1 MKILNKKMK
10 MKFVFILT
18 VSISVAVLNVRIPFI
33 AKNMLNHAID
43 LDFESIKKN
52 TIILVLTI
60 AGILIAE
67 LLRKFSMTSYKK
79 DLINTIREKIT
90 EGLLYKPFNIFH
102 KRKNQEYISIYNNDI
117 NEIVNNYYIQFID
130 ILFNLF
136 SIIIYSAS
144 LFGLH
149 PLIALVVLITNAI
162 PLLIP
167 IIFKNKLNNEKQ
179 EYLDSLRRYNISLG
193 DIINGFLN
201 IKTNNVE
208 EKFKNN
214 SKKLSNDSNKKMQ
227 KYENTNSKSQI
238 IIGFFSYFNYISIII
253 VGVYLITKNLMTAGG
268 LLAAVGVSEMLV
280 GPVISISYQLNIFN
294 SIKKV
299 KTSLFEEFKI
309 IVYEEPKIYM
319 NEDIEE
325 IEIKNLNF
333 KYDENHALK
342 DINLKFEKNKKYLI
356 YGKNGSGKSTLFKL
370 ISKIYGNYSG
380 DILVN
385 KRPLKKIEDKSYY
398 EKIGIIFQ
406 KPFMFNDTLKEN
418 IFLYSNY
425 EQNRLNQMIEL
436 MNLQRIENDIYNDK
450 DFKDSEGNLS
460 GGEIQKIN
468 ISRVLLKKSKFL
480 IIDEI
485 TSAFDVKSAYE
496 LEKSLLDNK
505 NLTLLNI
512 QHKLN
517 RELIDL
523 YDEIIILEDGKVK
536 NILKNSKEKELIL
549 NEL

>member
-1 MKILNKKMK
+1 
-10 MKFVFILT
+10 
-18 VSISVAVLNVRIPFI
+18 
-33 AKNMLNHAID
+33 
-43 LDFESIKKN
+43 
-52 TIILVLTI
+52 
-60 AGILIAE
+60 
-67 LLRKFSMTSYKK
+67 
-79 DLINTIREKIT
+79 
-90 EGLLYKPFNIFH
+90 
-102 KRKNQEYISIYNNDI
+102 
-117 NEIVNNYYIQFID
+117 
-130 ILFNLF
+130 
-136 SIIIYSAS
+136 
-144 LFGLH
+144 
-149 PLIALVVLITNAI
+149 
-162 PLLIP
+162 
-167 IIFKNKLNNEKQ
+167 
-179 EYLDSLRRYNISLG
+179 
-193 DIINGFLN
+193 
-201 IKTNNVE
+201 
-208 EKFKNN
+208 
-214 SKKLSNDSNKKMQ
+214 
-227 KYENTNSKSQI
+227 
-238 IIGFFSYFNYISIII
+238 
-253 VGVYLITKNLMTAGG
+253 
-268 LLAAVGVSEMLV
+268 
-280 GPVISISYQLNIFN
+280 LNIFN

-309 IVYEEPKIYM
+309 IENEEPKIYM